1 MQSDYK
7 IESRD
12 SLPDYSVIRPGMSR
26 ERTSSVSGGTFFA
39 SPPSANP
46 EPAYIAASA
55 AAQIITTDYQ
65 NRTVDWFEDRPEKG
79 DSESAV
85 VSPTSLSLVNAF
97 LDQLLFSF
105 LASARSTSIA
115 ALRPAVSEV
124 LKPRLAKDAIA
135 GADQE
140 LQEFLGGGD
149 EEELSAFHNG
159 LESHAQWDLQL
170 AWKRTRLRCMVYTRL
185 GDMEEEEEE
194 AFVNSERAD
203 EEGLRRLSRDVGII
217 SPAAAIFLT
226 SILEFIGEQVLMVA
240 GEAAYLRVESKKLND
255 RADDASGSSEAPRV
269 VVEDLDT
276 EKLAFNTTFGR
287 LWRSWKKR
295 VRISSMLGTR
305 TTSRDFG
312 SGKGTLG
319 PTGSQQ
325 PDSNKRPSAEKIVET
340 PSNTDTA
347 TATLT
352 AEDYALLEMQGDNR
366 MLTQHEISDRPRSMV
381 LYPQIHSGLSPQN
394 EVGSMQRGRSS
405 SLPALQPAPY
415 VFPFNETFL
424 AAGLVKTPSHSL
436 HEGEDSL
443 PEARVT
449 NAVSSSTIKGADRDS
464 IPKLAD
470 VSKLDA
476 QLERRPSGMSNEE
489 SDAQS
494 IELVRDRDSQDS
506 QNSNVNE
513 KTLPLELSSTV
524 VDWQTSAGAKDA
536 HPDEPLG
543 SKQLNSHDLN
553 ESTMKYWRGKEKLP
567 KEDASVSFRQ
577 IYGKENQGFVARP
590 MQGEGPRKAS
600 GDTDDHE
607 YGRMWEHQAPYFYY
621 GPTASHADKSSGS
634 QSNGLQDGILPSGHN
649 PQAADNENGAPPLTP
664 LRELMEAAHDTSDE
678 ASSLATSHEASKPD
692 HVFPERYQNGD
703 AVRAD
708 SSAPRLASQGKP
720 ASKFSDLRSRL
731 PAVNTGT
738 ERAAVQRVLPSSPVS
753 AREALTPVPRTST
766 SSNRDLRPIQ
776 TSSSSASQVSQKLK
790 GFVGRDSSDGRRP
803 TTPRRS
809 SEASSPMISDKRS
822 LKAPKADEAQRN
834 FDQLIKSDE
843 TIQYTLTPQNMRELE
858 VGGARRCCFSV
869 DVLLIMLGA
878 RFTQVEQP
886 QTY

>member
-7 IESRD
+7 TKGMD
-12 SLPDYSVIRPGMSR
+12 SPPNYSGARPGMSR
-26 ERTSSVSGGTFFA
+26 ERTSSVSGGTSFA

-55 AAQIITTDYQ
+55 ASQIITTDYQ
-65 NRTVDWFEDRPEKG
+65 NRTVDWFEDRPEKA

-85 VSPTSLSLVNAF
+85 VSPASLGLVNAF
-97 LDQLLFSF
+97 LDQLLFNF

-124 LKPRLAKDAIA
+124 LKPRLAKDAIS

-159 LESHAQWDLQL
+159 LESRAQWDLQL

-194 AFVNSERAD
+194 AFVNNDPAD

-240 GEAAYLRVESKKLND
+240 GEAAYLRVESKKMND
-255 RADDASGSSEAPRV
+255 RADDASGSSEVLRV

-295 VRISSMLGTR
+295 VRISSMLGAR

-312 SGKGTLG
+312 SGNGILS

-325 PDSNKRPSAEKIVET
+325 LDNNRRHPIANILET
-340 PSNTDTA
+340 SPNTDTA
-347 TATLT
+347 RATSTAETTEETTAETT
-352 AEDYALLEMQGDNR
+352 AEDQGLREMEASQSIS
-366 MLTQHEISDRPRSMV
+366 TQYEISGRPRSMV
-381 LYPQIHSGLSPQN
+381 LYPQINSGLSSQS
-394 EVGSMQRGRSS
+394 EARSMQRRRSS
-405 SLPALQPAPY
+405 SLPALQSASCMSPLS
-415 VFPFNETFL
+415 ETFL
-424 AAGLVKTPSHSL
+424 TPRSVKTPCQSL
-436 HEGEDSL
+436 EEEQDSM
-443 PEARVT
+443 PIDSVI
-449 NAVSSSTIKGADRDS
+449 NAVSSSTVKGSGCDS
-464 IPKLAD
+464 APKLAD
-470 VSKLDA
+470 VSKSDA
-476 QLERRPSGMSNEE
+476 QLERRPSGTSKKELDE
-489 SDAQS
+489 QS
-494 IELVRDRDSQDS
+494 IESVRDIDSQDS
-506 QNSNVNE
+506 QGSNVDE
-513 KTLPLELSSTV
+513 MALPFGFSNSV
-524 VDWQTSAGAKDA
+524 VDGQTSGGAQDA
-536 HPDEPLG
+536 HPDDPSR

-553 ESTMKYWRGKEKLP
+553 ESTIRYWRGKESPP
-567 KEDASVSFRQ
+567 KENASVSFRQ
-577 IYGKENQGFVARP
+577 IYGKENQGFIARP

-621 GPTASHADKSSGS
+621 GPTASHAD
-634 QSNGLQDGILPSGHN
+634 QSPGPQSKGLQDGILPPGHT
-649 PQAADNENGAPPLTP
+649 PQAANADNGAPPLTP

-678 ASSLATSHEASKPD
+678 ASSLAPSHEASKPE
-692 HVFPERYQNGD
+692 HVSSERYQNGGF
-703 AVRAD
+703 AGAD
-708 SSAPRLASQGKP
+708 SFAPRSSSQAKP
-720 ASKFSDLRSRL
+720 ASKSSDLRSRL

-738 ERAAVQRVLPSSPVS
+738 ERAAVQRVLPSPVS
-753 AREALTPVPRTST
+753 AREPLTPVPRTST
-766 SSNRDLRPIQ
+766 SSNRDLRQTQ
-776 TSSSSASQVSQKLK
+776 TSSSSTSQVSQKLK
-790 GFVGRDSSDGRRP
+790 GLIGRDSSDGRRP
-803 TTPRRS
+803 ITPRRS
-809 SEASSPMISDKRS
+809 SEGSSSMISDKRS
-822 LKAPKADEAQRN
+822 LRTPKADEAQRN

-858 VGGARRCCFSV
+858 VG
-869 DVLLIMLGA
+869 
-878 RFTQVEQP
+878 
-886 QTY
+886 

>member
-1 MQSDYK
+1 
-7 IESRD
+7 
-12 SLPDYSVIRPGMSR
+12 MSR
-26 ERTSSVSGGTFFA
+26 ERTSSVSGGAAFA

-55 AAQIITTDYQ
+55 ASQIITTDYQ

-85 VSPTSLSLVNAF
+85 VSPASLSLVNAF

-124 LKPRLAKDAIA
+124 LKPRLAKDAIS

-159 LESHAQWDLQL
+159 LESRAQWDLQL

-194 AFVNSERAD
+194 VFVNSEPAD

-226 SILEFIGEQVLMVA
+226 SILEFIGEQVLMIA
-240 GEAAYLRVESKKLND
+240 GEAAYLRVEANKLNG
-255 RADDASGSSEAPRV
+255 RADDASSSSEALRV

-295 VRISSMLGTR
+295 VRISSMLGAK
-305 TTSRDFG
+305 TTSREFN
-312 SGKGTLG
+312 SGKGTLS

-325 PDSNKRPSAEKIVET
+325 PDSKKRPSVADILET
-340 PSNTDTA
+340 PSNEDTA
-347 TATLT
+347 RATLT
-352 AEDYALLEMQGDNR
+352 AEDHGLLEMQAER
-366 MLTQHEISDRPRSMV
+366 SMSTQHEISNRPHSMV
-381 LYPQIHSGLSPQN
+381 LYPQIKSELSSQN
-394 EVGSMQRGRSS
+394 EARSMQRRRSS
-405 SLPALQPAPY
+405 SLPSLQPAPF
-415 VFPFNETFL
+415 VSPLSDTFL
-424 AAGLVKTPSHSL
+424 TPRSVETPSHSL
-436 HEGEDSL
+436 QEEEDSL
-443 PEARVT
+443 PIDQVV
-449 NAVSSSTIKGADRDS
+449 NAVSSSTMKETDRDS
-464 IPKLAD
+464 TQMLD
-470 VSKLDA
+470 NVSKLDA
-476 QLERRPSGMSNEE
+476 QLERRPSGMSKE
-489 SDAQS
+489 DFHRQT
-494 IELVRDRDSQDS
+494 IDLVRDRDSPDS
-506 QNSNVNE
+506 QGSNVDE
-513 KTLPLELSSTV
+513 MALPFEYSTSV
-524 VDWQTSAGAKDA
+524 VNGQNSDGAKDA
-536 HPDEPLG
+536 HPDEPSR
-543 SKQLNSHDLN
+543 SKPLDNHNLN

-567 KEDASVSFRQ
+567 KENASVSFRQ

-600 GDTDDHE
+600 GDTDDHD

-621 GPTASHADKSSGS
+621 GPTASHADKSSGP
-634 QSNGLQDGILPSGHN
+634 QSKGLKDGISPLGHN

-678 ASSLATSHEASKPD
+678 ASSLAPSHEAPKPE
-692 HVFPERYQNGD
+692 HISPERYQNGD
-703 AVRAD
+703 FARAD
-708 SSAPRLASQGKP
+708 SFAPRLASQAKP

-731 PAVNTGT
+731 PAVNTGA
-738 ERAAVQRVLPSSPVS
+738 ERAAVQRVLPSPVS
-753 AREALTPVPRTST
+753 AREPLTPVPRTST
-766 SSNRDLRPIQ
+766 SSNRDLRQIQ

-809 SEASSPMISDKRS
+809 SEGSSSMISDKRS
-822 LKAPKADEAQRN
+822 LRTPKADEAQRS
-834 FDQLIKSDE
+834 FDQLIQSDE

-858 VGGARRCCFSV
+858 VG
-869 DVLLIMLGA
+869 
-878 RFTQVEQP
+878 
-886 QTY
+886 

>member
-7 IESRD
+7 TEGWD
-12 SLPDYSVIRPGMSR
+12 SPPGYPRVRPGMSR
-26 ERTSSVSGGTFFA
+26 ERTSSMSGGASFA

-55 AAQIITTDYQ
+55 ASQIITTDYQ
-65 NRTVDWFEDRPEKG
+65 NRTVDWFEDRQEKG
-79 DSESAV
+79 DLESAV
-85 VSPTSLSLVNAF
+85 VSPASLSLVNAF

-124 LKPRLAKDAIA
+124 LKPRLAKDAIS

-159 LESHAQWDLQL
+159 LESRAQWDLQL

-194 AFVNSERAD
+194 AFVNSEPAD

-240 GEAAYLRVESKKLND
+240 GEAAYLRIESKKLTD
-255 RADDASGSSEAPRV
+255 RADDASGSPESLRV

-295 VRISSMLGTR
+295 VRISSMLGAR
-305 TTSRDFG
+305 TTSRDFS
-312 SGKGTLG
+312 SGKGALS
-319 PTGSQQ
+319 PKGSQQ
-325 PDSNKRPSAEKIVET
+325 PDNKKRPSVANILET
-340 PSNTDTA
+340 PSNIDTA
-347 TATLT
+347 RATLT
-352 AEDYALLEMQGDNR
+352 AEDHELLE
-366 MLTQHEISDRPRSMV
+366 TQAEQSRPTEYELSNRPRSMV
-381 LYPQIHSGLSPQN
+381 LYPQINSGLSSRD
-394 EVGSMQRGRSS
+394 EAGSMQRRRSS
-405 SLPALQPAPY
+405 SLPALQPALY
-415 VFPFNETFL
+415 VSPLSETFP
-424 AAGLVKTPSHSL
+424 TPGSFSTPPHSL
-436 HEGEDSL
+436 QEEGDSL
-443 PEARVT
+443 PMDRVI
-449 NAVSSSTIKGADRDS
+449 NAVKNPTMEETDLDSS
-464 IPKLAD
+464 PKLAD

-476 QLERRPSGMSNEE
+476 QLERRPSDMSKEDFDGQNI
-489 SDAQS
+489 DLAQ
-494 IELVRDRDSQDS
+494 DRDSQDS
-506 QNSNVNE
+506 QRMNMDE
-513 KTLPLELSSTV
+513 MALPLKFSNSA
-524 VDWQTSAGAKDA
+524 VDGRASDGAEDA
-536 HPDEPLG
+536 HPDELSR
-543 SKQLNSHDLN
+543 SKHLNSHDIS
-553 ESTMKYWRGKEKLP
+553 ESTRKHGHGNEKLP
-567 KEDASVSFRQ
+567 KTDASVSFRE

-590 MQGEGPRKAS
+590 MQGEGPRRAS

-621 GPTASHADKSSGS
+621 GPTASHADRSSES
-634 QSNGLQDGILPSGHN
+634 QSKDLQDGILPSDPK
-649 PQAADNENGAPPLTP
+649 PQAASNENGAPPLTP

-678 ASSLATSHEASKPD
+678 ASSLAPSHEAPKPE
-692 HVFPERYQNGD
+692 HFSPERYQNGD
-703 AVRAD
+703 FASAD
-708 SSAPRLASQGKP
+708 SFTPRAASQAIP

-738 ERAAVQRVLPSSPVS
+738 ERAAVQRVLPSPVS
-753 AREALTPVPRTST
+753 AREPLTPVPRTST
-766 SSNRDLRPIQ
+766 SSNRDLRQIH

-790 GFVGRDSSDGRRP
+790 GFVGRESSDGRRP

-809 SEASSPMISDKRS
+809 SEGSSSMISDKRS
-822 LKAPKADEAQRN
+822 LRTPKADEAQRN

-858 VGGARRCCFSV
+858 VGGACGCLFSMCC
-869 DVLLIMLGA
+869 
-878 RFTQVEQP
+878 
-886 QTY
+886 

>member
-7 IESRD
+7 MEGGDSPPDHSR
-12 SLPDYSVIRPGMSR
+12 VRPGMSR
-26 ERTSSVSGGTFFA
+26 ERTSSVSGGASFA

-55 AAQIITTDYQ
+55 ASQIITTDYQ

-79 DSESAV
+79 DADSAV
-85 VSPTSLSLVNAF
+85 VSPASLSLVNAF

-124 LKPRLAKDAIA
+124 LKPRLAKDAIS

-149 EEELSAFHNG
+149 EEELSTFHTG
-159 LESHAQWDLQL
+159 LESRAHWDLQL
-170 AWKRTRLRCMVYTRL
+170 AWKRTRLRCMVYTHL

-203 EEGLRRLSRDVGII
+203 EEGLRRLSRDIGII

-240 GEAAYLRVESKKLND
+240 GEAAYLRVESKKVND
-255 RADDASGSSEAPRV
+255 RADDASGSSEALRV
-269 VVEDLDT
+269 VVEDFDT

-295 VRISSMLGTR
+295 VRISSMLGSR
-305 TTSRDFG
+305 TTCRDFG
-312 SGKGTLG
+312 TSKGTLS

-325 PDSNKRPSAEKIVET
+325 PASKKGQSVANILET
-340 PSNTDTA
+340 PSTTDTA
-347 TATLT
+347 NATLT
-352 AEDYALLEMQGDNR
+352 SEDHGLLEMQTKQS
-366 MLTQHEISDRPRSMV
+366 MSTQYGIFNRPRSMV
-381 LYPQIHSGLSPQN
+381 LYPQINSGLSSQD
-394 EVGSMQRGRSS
+394 EARSMQRRRSS

-415 VFPFNETFL
+415 GSPLSETFL
-424 AAGLVKTPSHSL
+424 TPGSIIPSSHSL
-436 HEGEDSL
+436 QEEEDSL
-443 PEARVT
+443 PKDRLI
-449 NAVSSSTIKGADRDS
+449 NAVNSFTTKQTDRS
-464 IPKLAD
+464 NTSKLPD
-470 VSKLDA
+470 VLKLDA
-476 QLERRPSGMSNEE
+476 QLERRPRDMSKEE
-489 SDAQS
+489 IDGQNSESVQDG
-494 IELVRDRDSQDS
+494 DSQDS
-506 QNSNVNE
+506 QDSRVEETAVPFGYSNS
-513 KTLPLELSSTV
+513 V
-524 VDWQTSAGAKDA
+524 VDGQTSDGAKAA
-536 HPDEPLG
+536 HLEEPSG
-543 SKQLNSHDLN
+543 SKHPNSHNLN
-553 ESTMKYWRGKEKLP
+553 ESTMRYWRAREKLP
-567 KEDASVSFRQ
+567 KENASVSFRQ

-634 QSNGLQDGILPSGHN
+634 QSKGLQDGVLPSGHN
-649 PQAADNENGAPPLTP
+649 PQADDNENGAPPLTP

-678 ASSLATSHEASKPD
+678 ASSLAPSHEASKPE
-692 HVFPERYQNGD
+692 HVSPERYQNGD
-703 AVRAD
+703 
-708 SSAPRLASQGKP
+708 SFAPRLASQAKP

-738 ERAAVQRVLPSSPVS
+738 ERAAVQRVLPSPVS
-753 AREALTPVPRTST
+753 AREPLTPVPRTST
-766 SSNRDLRPIQ
+766 SSNRDLRQIQ

-809 SEASSPMISDKRS
+809 SEGSSSMISDKRS
-822 LKAPKADEAQRN
+822 LKTPKADEAQRS

-858 VGGARRCCFSV
+858 VG
-869 DVLLIMLGA
+869 
-878 RFTQVEQP
+878 
-886 QTY
+886 